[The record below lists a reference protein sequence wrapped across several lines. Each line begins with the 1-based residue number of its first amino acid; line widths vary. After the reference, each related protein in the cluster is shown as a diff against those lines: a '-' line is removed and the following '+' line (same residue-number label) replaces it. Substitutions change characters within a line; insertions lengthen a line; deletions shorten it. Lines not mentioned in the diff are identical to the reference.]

1 MNLKTTCV
9 LNIIVVI
16 LLLFTTII
24 SFNDSTYTVIGS
36 TVILSEIFTLISVL
50 KERIKWF
57 KK

>member
-24 SFNDSTYTVIGS
+24 SFNESSYTVIGS

-50 KERIKWF
+50 KERIK
-57 KK
+57 

>member
-1 MNLKTTCV
+1 MSLKLTCV
-9 LNIIVVI
+9 INIIAVI

-24 SFNDSTYTVIGS
+24 SFNESSYTVIGS

-50 KERIKWF
+50 KERIKLF